1 MIPSKIFEY
10 ISSGIPII
18 ISGNTNDSELKQI
31 ILKSGYQLEMNTQ
44 QDLNNMLLQ
53 YKLGNLDIPLRNENF
68 IYNFQ
73 YSQQVKS
80 VISVIQD
87 PSVEVV
93 SVALSQF

>member
-1 MIPSKIFEY
+1 
-10 ISSGIPII
+10 
-18 ISGNTNDSELKQI
+18 
-31 ILKSGYQLEMNTQ
+31 MNTQ
-44 QDLNNMLLQ
+44 QDLDNIPLQ
-53 YKLGNLDIPLRNENF
+53 YKLGNLDIPLRNEKF

-93 SVALSQF
+93 SVVLSQF